1 MRRYLLVLP
10 FLFACAKGEE
20 APADSAA
27 PAVAA
32 VTDADVAGTWT
43 GSFKPDGQDSTF
55 AFTDICGGGTCRL
68 IAANAP
74 TDTVTSTYTIDA
86 DSVHGVST
94 PYVDKTMGG
103 ATLIDHWIAR
113 PKAGQVIGRGWMV
126 LASKPDSTVLTY
138 TFTATRN
145 P

>member
-1 MRRYLLVLP
+1 MLAVLP
-10 FLFACAKGEE
+10 VVFACAKGGE

-27 PAVAA
+27 MAAAPAP

-43 GSFKPDGQDSTF
+43 GMFKPDGQDSTF

-94 PYVDKTMGG
+94 PYVDKTMGN

-113 PKAGQVIGRGWMV
+113 PKAGQVTGRGWMV
-126 LASKPDSTVLTY
+126 LASKPDSVVLRY